1 MTNTQAKRKKTDA
14 IIAKAMQDDDYRRE
28 LLVNP
33 KQAIH
38 REFGKELPPGLDVRV
53 VEEAANVVYLVLPAR
68 PVTELSDHDLA
79 AVAGG
84 LVANPSMQRPI
95 NGWIPLDEWLVTVKM

>member
-1 MTNTQAKRKKTDA
+1 MTNTPNKPKKTDA
-14 IIAKAMQDDDYRRE
+14 IIAKAMRDDDYRRE

-68 PVTELSDHDLA
+68 PVSELSDHDLA
-79 AVAGG
+79 GVAGG
-84 LVANPSMQRPI
+84 LVVNPGMQRPV
-95 NGWIPLDEWLVTVKM
+95 NGWFPLDEYLATVKM

>member
-1 MTNTQAKRKKTDA
+1 MTNIQHQPKKTDA
-14 IIAKAMQDDDYRRE
+14 IIARAMHDDAYRQE

-53 VEEAANVVYLVLPAR
+53 VEEAPNVVYLVLPAR
-68 PVTELSDHDLA
+68 RASELSDDELA

-84 LVANPSMQRPI
+84 LVPTAQMQRPI
-95 NGWIPLDEWLVTVKM
+95 NGCYPLDEWLVTVKA

>member
-1 MTNTQAKRKKTDA
+1 MSNTQAKPKKTDA
-14 IIAKAMQDDDYRRE
+14 IIAKALHDDAYRRE

-53 VEEAANVVYLVLPAR
+53 VEEAPNVVYLVLPPR
-68 PVTELSDHDLA
+68 PASELSDHELT

-84 LVANPSMQRPI
+84 LVATPGMQRPI
-95 NGWIPLDEWLVTVKM
+95 NGWFPLDEYLDTVKM

>member
-1 MTNTQAKRKKTDA
+1 MTNPKATPKKTDA
-14 IIAKAMQDDDYRRE
+14 IIAKAMLDDAYRQE

-68 PVTELSDHDLA
+68 PVSELSDHDLA

-84 LVANPSMQRPI
+84 LASPTAMQPP
-95 NGWIPLDEWLVTVKM
+95 GKQCFPLDEYLATVKM